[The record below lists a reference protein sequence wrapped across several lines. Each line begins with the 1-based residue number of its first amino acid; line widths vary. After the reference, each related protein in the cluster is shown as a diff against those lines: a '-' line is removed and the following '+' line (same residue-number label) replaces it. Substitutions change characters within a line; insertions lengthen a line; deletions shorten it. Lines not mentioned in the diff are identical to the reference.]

1 MAGSKKGQTDV
12 LKVQKSMHEDREYSM
27 VDTHLQYT
35 ELPGYT
41 ESLHS
46 RVLLYDSCA
55 TFFPHSD
62 ESSLS
67 FDFPYRDTRDTIVQA
82 QYPLQKTYC
91 VLTHTQRHAKAKI
104 DVTGVEWWR
113 ELFCLEEGR
122 SGHR

>member
-1 MAGSKKGQTDV
+1 MWLAQKKGKQMCLRCKKACMKTENTV
-12 LKVQKSMHEDREYSM
+12 WWTHIYSTQNSL
-27 VDTHLQYT
+27 DTLNHYT
-35 ELPGYT
+35 VGC
-41 ESLHS
+41 
-46 RVLLYDSCA
+46 YDSCA

-104 DVTGVEWWR
+104 DVPGVEWWR